1 MAAVNKEQKVM
12 KKTSF
17 IKARK
22 EWNFKDK
29 ECCTETG
36 WSILFGSENQENTG
50 FFNKKNFCDFRHIS
64 QNKKKMEK

>member
-36 WSILFGSENQENTG
+36 WSILFGSEN
-50 FFNKKNFCDFRHIS
+50 
-64 QNKKKMEK
+64 

>member
-1 MAAVNKEQKVM
+1 MKEKKILFKGTAAVNKEKKVM

-29 ECCTETG
+29 ECCTETE
-36 WSILFGSENQENTG
+36 WSVLFGSEN
-50 FFNKKNFCDFRHIS
+50 
-64 QNKKKMEK
+64 